1 MGPIIG
7 HSDGRYGGTTHGMRA
22 QSTAALVAMANLKG
36 RHPAAGPQHQ
46 PTELPEL
53 TGAAP
58 ASPPALRCPPAGNV
72 TFAVVDMQTNEKFET
87 VMAPG
92 DMGVMPQGYVHYLAN
107 TGCEPAHVLGVFT
120 ASNYTRV
127 SLAPTVTALG
137 PAVTDEMFG
146 ASADLEAKPA
156 ALIAPL
162 SSPDCKAACNA

>member
-87 VMAPG
+87 VSSELPRIWRHAQRDHWFQG
-92 DMGVMPQGYVHYLAN
+92 LQHAMPACLRQ
-107 TGCEPAHVLGVFT
+107 TSPRE
-120 ASNYTRV
+120 TR
-127 SLAPTVTALG
+127 
-137 PAVTDEMFG
+137 
-146 ASADLEAKPA
+146 A
-156 ALIAPL
+156 ALLCRLGRAGRG
-162 SSPDCKAACNA
+162 